1 MIREQPLPP
10 EIASLPMPAVVALS
24 LINPTLFLAISTA
37 LGAWLAH
44 RLGLVSHIV
53 RRRETGAPLW
63 PDLRAALPLA
73 FALGLAVATATTLL
87 DLAFAPHLG
96 PAWAEAT
103 AKLEDQSAWRGLVSG
118 MLYGGIT
125 EELMLRWG
133 FLTLVAWVGWRFF
146 QRREGAPGPG
156 IMWGAIIL
164 AAVLFGVGHLPA
176 VSAIAPLTSML
187 VMRTVLLNALG
198 GIVFGWLFWRR
209 SLESAMLA
217 HASAHVGFALVRL
230 GGVV

>member
-1 MIREQPLPP
+1 
-10 EIASLPMPAVVALS
+10 
-24 LINPTLFLAISTA
+24 
-37 LGAWLAH
+37 
-44 RLGLVSHIV
+44 
-53 RRRETGAPLW
+53 
-63 PDLRAALPLA
+63 
-73 FALGLAVATATTLL
+73 
-87 DLAFAPHLG
+87 
-96 PAWAEAT
+96 
-103 AKLEDQSAWRGLVSG
+103 
-118 MLYGGIT
+118 
-125 EELMLRWG
+125 
-133 FLTLVAWVGWRFF
+133 
-146 QRREGAPGPG
+146 
-156 IMWGAIIL
+156 MWGAIIL